1 MLLELTLKNFTIIED
16 LSVGLSS
23 GLNIITGETGAGKS
37 VIIDAIN
44 IILGDKASPDNI
56 KSGKEEAH
64 IEALFDIS
72 SDEVIK
78 ERLKFSGFDISS
90 GELLIKRVIYRNA
103 RSRVFINGSLS
114 TLTLLSTLTQGL
126 VDIFNQH
133 EHQSLLKEENHL
145 KILDNFGETA
155 NEVST
160 LREQYQNYLEAK
172 KELDDLLQ
180 SQKDR
185 FEKEDYL
192 KYQLSEIDGAE
203 LQLGEDEKLE
213 AEKLKLINTE
223 RLNSTT
229 EGAYDL
235 LYESESSILGSL
247 QRLSDDLLNSGKIDA
262 TLGEIGQSIEKGML
276 QIQDAAFSLRDYN
289 SELTHD
295 SGRLD
300 IVEDRIHLIG
310 DLKRKYGES
319 VSQIIL
325 KRDEIEKELNNI
337 EHLDERVKS
346 LSSESQMLMD
356 ELLNLAGKIS
366 RKRKQSSKKL
376 TSILEKELNE
386 VGIKGGQFH
395 IEFTDKEVSSNGI
408 DNISFLF
415 SANPDEKPKPLVKV
429 ASGGELSRI
438 MLVLKEVI
446 ARVEGGSVIIFDEA
460 DSGIGGAVAEA
471 VGQKIRKL
479 SQSYQVIC
487 ITHLPQVA
495 KFADSHLAVSKTHND
510 NKTQVTIKSLE
521 GDERAVE
528 LARMIGGFN
537 ITQKTIDAAYEMLKH

>member
-1 MLLELTLKNFTIIED
+1 VILGLTLKNFTIIED

-37 VIIDAIN
+37 VIVDAIN

-72 SDEVIK
+72 SDEVIQ
-78 ERLKFSGFDISS
+78 ERLKSSGFDISS
-90 GELLIKRVIYRNA
+90 GELLIKRVIYPNA

-114 TLTLLSTLTQGL
+114 TLTLLSTITQGL

-133 EHQSLLKEENHL
+133 EHQSLLKQENHL

-155 NEVST
+155 NEVSR

-172 KELDDLLQ
+172 KELDDLIQ

-223 RLNSTT
+223 KLNSTT
-229 EGAYDL
+229 QGAYDI

-247 QRLSDDLLNSGKIDA
+247 QRVSDDLLNSAKIDS
-262 TLGEIGQSIEKGML
+262 TLAEIGQSIEKGRL

-337 EHLDERVKS
+337 EHFDERVKS

-356 ELLNLAGKIS
+356 ELLRLAGKIS
-366 RKRKQSSKKL
+366 KKRKQSSKKL
-376 TSILEKELNE
+376 TSVLEKELNE

-395 IEFTDKEVSSNGI
+395 IEFTDKEISSNGV
-408 DNISFLF
+408 DDISFLF
-415 SANPDEKPKPLVKV
+415 SANPDEKPKPLTKV

-460 DSGIGGAVAEA
+460 DSGVGGAVAEA

-521 GDERAVE
+521 GDERVFE

>member
-1 MLLELTLKNFTIIED
+1 MILGLTLKNFTIIED

-37 VIIDAIN
+37 VIVDAIN

-72 SDEVIK
+72 SDEVIQ
-78 ERLKFSGFDISS
+78 ERLKSSGFDISS
-90 GELLIKRVIYRNA
+90 GELLIKRVIYPNA

-114 TLTLLSTLTQGL
+114 TLTLLSTITQGL

-155 NEVST
+155 NEVSR
-160 LREQYQNYLEAK
+160 LREQYQNYLETK
-172 KELDDLLQ
+172 KELDDLIQ

-229 EGAYDL
+229 QGAYDI

-247 QRLSDDLLNSGKIDA
+247 QRVSDDLLNSGKIDS
-262 TLGEIGQSIEKGML
+262 TLAEIGQSIEKGRL

-337 EHLDERVKS
+337 EHFDERVKS

-356 ELLNLAGKIS
+356 ELLSLAGKIS
-366 RKRKQSSKKL
+366 KKRKQSSKKL
-376 TSILEKELNE
+376 TSVLEKELNE

-395 IEFTDKEVSSNGI
+395 IEFTDKEISSNGV
-408 DNISFLF
+408 DDISFLF
-415 SANPDEKPKPLVKV
+415 SANPDEKPKPLTKV

-460 DSGIGGAVAEA
+460 DSGVGGAVAEA

-521 GDERAVE
+521 GDERVFE

>member
-1 MLLELTLKNFTIIED
+1 MILGLTLKNFTIIED

-37 VIIDAIN
+37 VIVDAIN

-72 SDEVIK
+72 SDEVIQ
-78 ERLKFSGFDISS
+78 ERLKSSGFDISS
-90 GELLIKRVIYRNA
+90 GELLIKRVIYPNA

-114 TLTLLSTLTQGL
+114 TLTLLSTITQGL

-155 NEVST
+155 NEVSR
-160 LREQYQNYLEAK
+160 LREQYQNYLETK
-172 KELDDLLQ
+172 KELDDLIQ

-229 EGAYDL
+229 QGAYDI

-247 QRLSDDLLNSGKIDA
+247 QRVSDDLLNSGKIDS
-262 TLGEIGQSIEKGML
+262 TLGDIGQSIEKGRL

-337 EHLDERVKS
+337 EHFDERVKS

-356 ELLNLAGKIS
+356 ELLSLAGKIS
-366 RKRKQSSKKL
+366 KKRKQSSKKL
-376 TSILEKELNE
+376 TSVLEKELNE

-395 IEFTDKEVSSNGI
+395 IEFTDKEISSNGV
-408 DNISFLF
+408 DDISFLF
-415 SANPDEKPKPLVKV
+415 SANPDEKPKPLTKV

-460 DSGIGGAVAEA
+460 DSGVGGAVAEA

-521 GDERAVE
+521 GDERVFE

>member
-1 MLLELTLKNFTIIED
+1 VILGLTLKNFTIIED

-37 VIIDAIN
+37 VIVDAIN

-72 SDEVIK
+72 SDEVIQ
-78 ERLKFSGFDISS
+78 ERLKSSGFDISS
-90 GELLIKRVIYRNA
+90 GELLIKRVIYPNA

-114 TLTLLSTLTQGL
+114 TLTLLSTITQGL

-133 EHQSLLKEENHL
+133 EHQSLLKQENHL

-155 NEVST
+155 NEVSR
-160 LREQYQNYLEAK
+160 LREQYQNYLETK
-172 KELDDLLQ
+172 KELDDLIQ

-229 EGAYDL
+229 QGAYDI

-247 QRLSDDLLNSGKIDA
+247 QRVSDDLLNSGKIDS
-262 TLGEIGQSIEKGML
+262 TLGDIGQSIEKGRL

-337 EHLDERVKS
+337 EHFDERVKS

-356 ELLNLAGKIS
+356 ELLSLAGKIS
-366 RKRKQSSKKL
+366 KKRKQSSKKL
-376 TSILEKELNE
+376 TSVLEKELNE

-395 IEFTDKEVSSNGI
+395 IEFTDKEISSNGV

-415 SANPDEKPKPLVKV
+415 SANPDEKPKPLTKV

-460 DSGIGGAVAEA
+460 DSGVGGAVAEA

-521 GDERAVE
+521 GDERVVE

>member
-1 MLLELTLKNFTIIED
+1 MILGLTLKNFTIIED

-37 VIIDAIN
+37 VIVDAIN

-72 SDEVIK
+72 SDEVIQ
-78 ERLKFSGFDISS
+78 ERLKSSGFDISS
-90 GELLIKRVIYRNA
+90 GELLIKRVIYPNA

-114 TLTLLSTLTQGL
+114 TLTLLSTITQGL

-155 NEVST
+155 NEVSR

-172 KELDDLLQ
+172 KELDDLIQ

-229 EGAYDL
+229 QGAYDI

-247 QRLSDDLLNSGKIDA
+247 QRVSDDLLNSGKIDS
-262 TLGEIGQSIEKGML
+262 TLAEIGQSIEKGRL

-337 EHLDERVKS
+337 EHFDERVKS

-356 ELLNLAGKIS
+356 ELLSLAGKIS
-366 RKRKQSSKKL
+366 KKRKQSSKKL
-376 TSILEKELNE
+376 TSVLEKGLNE

-395 IEFTDKEVSSNGI
+395 IEFTDKEISSNGV
-408 DNISFLF
+408 DDISFLF
-415 SANPDEKPKPLVKV
+415 SANPDEKPKPLTKV

-460 DSGIGGAVAEA
+460 DSGVGGAVAEA

-495 KFADSHLAVSKTHND
+495 KFADSHLAVSKTHYD

-521 GDERAVE
+521 GEERVFE

>member
-1 MLLELTLKNFTIIED
+1 VILGLTLKNFTIIED

-37 VIIDAIN
+37 VIVDAIN

-72 SDEVIK
+72 SDEVIQ
-78 ERLKFSGFDISS
+78 ERLKSSGFDISS
-90 GELLIKRVIYRNA
+90 GELLIKRVIYPNA

-114 TLTLLSTLTQGL
+114 TLTLLSTITQGL

-155 NEVST
+155 NEVSR
-160 LREQYQNYLEAK
+160 LREQYQNYLETK
-172 KELDDLLQ
+172 KELDDLIQ

-223 RLNSTT
+223 KLNSTT
-229 EGAYDL
+229 QGAYDI

-247 QRLSDDLLNSGKIDA
+247 QRVSDDLLNSGKIDY
-262 TLGEIGQSIEKGML
+262 TLGEIGQSIEKGRL

-337 EHLDERVKS
+337 EHFDERVKS

-356 ELLNLAGKIS
+356 ELLSLAGKIS
-366 RKRKQSSKKL
+366 KKRKQSSKKL
-376 TSILEKELNE
+376 TSVLEKELNE

-395 IEFTDKEVSSNGI
+395 IEFTDKEISSNGV
-408 DNISFLF
+408 DDISFLF
-415 SANPDEKPKPLVKV
+415 SANPDEKPKPLTKV

-460 DSGIGGAVAEA
+460 DSGVGGAVAEA

-521 GDERAVE
+521 GDERVFE

>member
-37 VIIDAIN
+37 VIVDAIN

-145 KILDNFGETA
+145 KILDNFGEIA

-172 KELDDLLQ
+172 KELDDLVQ

-235 LYESESSILGSL
+235 LYESESSILGLL
-247 QRLSDDLLNSGKIDA
+247 QRLSDDLLNSAKIDA

-337 EHLDERVKS
+337 EHFDERVKS

-356 ELLNLAGKIS
+356 ELLSLAGKIS
-366 RKRKQSSKKL
+366 KKRKQSSKKL
-376 TSILEKELNE
+376 TSVLEKGLNE

-395 IEFTDKEVSSNGI
+395 IEFTDKEISSNGV
-408 DNISFLF
+408 DDISFLF
-415 SANPDEKPKPLVKV
+415 SANPDEKPKPLIKV

-460 DSGIGGAVAEA
+460 DSGVGGAVAEA

-495 KFADSHLAVSKTHND
+495 KFADSHLVVSKTHND

-521 GDERAVE
+521 GDERVAE

>member
-72 SDEVIK
+72 SNEVIK
-78 ERLKFSGFDISS
+78 ERLEFSGFDISS

-155 NEVST
+155 DEVST

-172 KELDDLLQ
+172 KELDDLVQ

-395 IEFTDKEVSSNGI
+395 IEFTDKEMSSNGI
-408 DNISFLF
+408 DDISFLF

>member
-1 MLLELTLKNFTIIED
+1 MILGLTLKNFTIIED

-37 VIIDAIN
+37 VIVDAIN

-72 SDEVIK
+72 SDEVIQ
-78 ERLKFSGFDISS
+78 ERLKSSGFDISS
-90 GELLIKRVIYRNA
+90 GELLIKRVIYPNA

-114 TLTLLSTLTQGL
+114 TLTLLSTITQGL

-155 NEVST
+155 NEVSR

-172 KELDDLLQ
+172 KELDDLIQ

-229 EGAYDL
+229 QGAYDI

-247 QRLSDDLLNSGKIDA
+247 QRVSDDLLNSGKIDS
-262 TLGEIGQSIEKGML
+262 TLAEIGQSIEKGRL

-337 EHLDERVKS
+337 EHFDERVKS

-356 ELLNLAGKIS
+356 ELLSLAGKIS
-366 RKRKQSSKKL
+366 KKRKQSSKKL
-376 TSILEKELNE
+376 TSVLEKGLNE

-395 IEFTDKEVSSNGI
+395 IEFTDKEISSNGV
-408 DNISFLF
+408 DDISFLF
-415 SANPDEKPKPLVKV
+415 SANPDEKPKPLTKV

-446 ARVEGGSVIIFDEA
+446 ARVEGGSIIIFDEA
-460 DSGIGGAVAEA
+460 DSGVGGAVAEA

-495 KFADSHLAVSKTHND
+495 KFADSHLAVSKTHYD

-521 GDERAVE
+521 GDERVAE

>member
-1 MLLELTLKNFTIIED
+1 MILGLTLKNFTIIED

-37 VIIDAIN
+37 VIVDAIN

-72 SDEVIK
+72 SDEVIQ
-78 ERLKFSGFDISS
+78 ERLKSSGFDISS
-90 GELLIKRVIYRNA
+90 GELRIKRVIYPNA

-114 TLTLLSTLTQGL
+114 TLTLLSTITQGL

-155 NEVST
+155 NEVSR
-160 LREQYQNYLEAK
+160 LREQYQNYLETK
-172 KELDDLLQ
+172 KELDDLIQ

-203 LQLGEDEKLE
+203 LQLREDEKLE

-229 EGAYDL
+229 QGAYDI

-247 QRLSDDLLNSGKIDA
+247 QRVSDDLLNSAKIDS
-262 TLGEIGQSIEKGML
+262 TLAEIGQSIEKGRL

-337 EHLDERVKS
+337 EHFDERVKS
-346 LSSESQMLMD
+346 LSTESQMLMD
-356 ELLNLAGKIS
+356 ELLSLAGKIS
-366 RKRKQSSKKL
+366 KKRKQSSKKL
-376 TSILEKELNE
+376 TSVLEKELNE

-395 IEFTDKEVSSNGI
+395 IEFTDKEISSNGV
-408 DNISFLF
+408 DDISFLF
-415 SANPDEKPKPLVKV
+415 SANPDEKPKPLTKV

-460 DSGIGGAVAEA
+460 DSGVGGAVAEA

-521 GDERAVE
+521 GDERVFE

>member
-1 MLLELTLKNFTIIED
+1 MILGLTLKNFTIIED

-37 VIIDAIN
+37 VIVDAIN

-72 SDEVIK
+72 SDEVIQ
-78 ERLKFSGFDISS
+78 ERLKSSGFDISS

-114 TLTLLSTLTQGL
+114 TLTLLSTITQGL

-155 NEVST
+155 NEVSR
-160 LREQYQNYLEAK
+160 LREQYQNYLETK
-172 KELDDLLQ
+172 KELDDLIQ

-223 RLNSTT
+223 KLNSTT
-229 EGAYDL
+229 QGAYDI

-247 QRLSDDLLNSGKIDA
+247 QRVSDDLLNSAKIDS
-262 TLGEIGQSIEKGML
+262 TLGEIGQSIEKGRL

-337 EHLDERVKS
+337 EHFDERVKS

-356 ELLNLAGKIS
+356 ESLSLAGKIS
-366 RKRKQSSKKL
+366 KKRKQSSKKL
-376 TSILEKELNE
+376 TSVLEKELNE

-395 IEFTDKEVSSNGI
+395 IEFTDKEISSNGV
-408 DNISFLF
+408 DDISFLF
-415 SANPDEKPKPLVKV
+415 SANPDEKPKPLTKV

-460 DSGIGGAVAEA
+460 DSGVGGAVAEA

-521 GDERAVE
+521 GDERVFE

-537 ITQKTIDAAYEMLKH
+537 ITQKTIDAAYEMLKC

>member
-1 MLLELTLKNFTIIED
+1 MILGLTLKNFTIIED

-37 VIIDAIN
+37 VIVDAIN

-72 SDEVIK
+72 SDEVIQ
-78 ERLKFSGFDISS
+78 ERLKSSGFDISS
-90 GELLIKRVIYRNA
+90 GELLIKRVIYPNA

-114 TLTLLSTLTQGL
+114 TLTLLSTITQGL

-155 NEVST
+155 NEVSR
-160 LREQYQNYLEAK
+160 LREQYQNYLETK
-172 KELDDLLQ
+172 KELDDLIQ

-229 EGAYDL
+229 QGAYDI

-247 QRLSDDLLNSGKIDA
+247 QRVSDDLLNSGKIDS
-262 TLGEIGQSIEKGML
+262 TLAEIGQSIEKGRL

-337 EHLDERVKS
+337 EHFDERVKS

-356 ELLNLAGKIS
+356 ELLSLAGKIS
-366 RKRKQSSKKL
+366 KKRKQSSKKL
-376 TSILEKELNE
+376 TSVLEKELNE
-386 VGIKGGQFH
+386 VGIKGGLFH
-395 IEFTDKEVSSNGI
+395 IEFTDKDISSNGV
-408 DNISFLF
+408 DDISFLF
-415 SANPDEKPKPLVKV
+415 SANPDEKPKPLTKV

-460 DSGIGGAVAEA
+460 DSGVGGAVAEA

-521 GDERAVE
+521 GDERVVE

>member
-1 MLLELTLKNFTIIED
+1 MILGLTLKNFTIIED

-37 VIIDAIN
+37 VIVDAIN

-72 SDEVIK
+72 CDEVIQ
-78 ERLKFSGFDISS
+78 ERLKSSGFDISS
-90 GELLIKRVIYRNA
+90 GELLIKRVIYPNA

-114 TLTLLSTLTQGL
+114 TLTLLSTITQGL

-155 NEVST
+155 NEVSR

-172 KELDDLLQ
+172 KELDDLIQ

-229 EGAYDL
+229 QGAYDI

-247 QRLSDDLLNSGKIDA
+247 QRVSDDLLNSGKIDS
-262 TLGEIGQSIEKGML
+262 TLAEIGQSIEKGRL

-325 KRDEIEKELNNI
+325 KRDEIEKELKNI
-337 EHLDERVKS
+337 EHFDERVKS

-356 ELLNLAGKIS
+356 ELLSLAGKIS
-366 RKRKQSSKKL
+366 KKRKQSSKKL
-376 TSILEKELNE
+376 TSVLEKGLNE

-395 IEFTDKEVSSNGI
+395 IEFTDKEISSNGV
-408 DNISFLF
+408 DDISFLF
-415 SANPDEKPKPLVKV
+415 SANPDEKPKPLIKV

-460 DSGIGGAVAEA
+460 DSGVGGAVAEA

-495 KFADSHLAVSKTHND
+495 KFADSHLVVSKTHND

-521 GDERAVE
+521 GDERVAE

>member
-1 MLLELTLKNFTIIED
+1 VILGLTLKNFTIIED

-37 VIIDAIN
+37 VIVDAIN

-72 SDEVIK
+72 CDEVIQ
-78 ERLKFSGFDISS
+78 ERLKSSGFDISS
-90 GELLIKRVIYRNA
+90 GELLIKRVIYPNA

-114 TLTLLSTLTQGL
+114 TLTLLSTITQGL

-155 NEVST
+155 NEVSR

-172 KELDDLLQ
+172 KELDDLIQ

-229 EGAYDL
+229 QGAYDI

-247 QRLSDDLLNSGKIDA
+247 QRVSDDLLNSGKIDS
-262 TLGEIGQSIEKGML
+262 TLAEIGQSIEKGRL

-337 EHLDERVKS
+337 EHFDERVKS

-356 ELLNLAGKIS
+356 ELLSLAGKIS
-366 RKRKQSSKKL
+366 KKRKQSSKKL
-376 TSILEKELNE
+376 TSVLEKGLNE

-395 IEFTDKEVSSNGI
+395 IEFTDKEISSNGV
-408 DNISFLF
+408 DDISFLF
-415 SANPDEKPKPLVKV
+415 SANPDEKPKPLIKV

-460 DSGIGGAVAEA
+460 DSGVGGAVAEA

-495 KFADSHLAVSKTHND
+495 KFADSHLVVSKTHND

-521 GDERAVE
+521 GDERVAE

>member
-1 MLLELTLKNFTIIED
+1 MILGLTLKNFTIIED

-37 VIIDAIN
+37 VIVDAIN

-72 SDEVIK
+72 SDEVIQ
-78 ERLKFSGFDISS
+78 ERLKSSGFDISS
-90 GELLIKRVIYRNA
+90 GELLIKRVIYPNA

-114 TLTLLSTLTQGL
+114 TLTLLSTITQGL

-155 NEVST
+155 NEVSR
-160 LREQYQNYLEAK
+160 LREQYQNYLETK
-172 KELDDLLQ
+172 KELDDLIQ

-192 KYQLSEIDGAE
+192 KYQLSEIDGAG

-229 EGAYDL
+229 QGAYDI

-247 QRLSDDLLNSGKIDA
+247 QRVSDDLLNSGKIDS
-262 TLGEIGQSIEKGML
+262 TLGDIGQSIEKGRL

-337 EHLDERVKS
+337 EHFDERVKS

-356 ELLNLAGKIS
+356 ELLSLAGKIS
-366 RKRKQSSKKL
+366 KKRKQSSKKL
-376 TSILEKELNE
+376 TSVLEKELNE

-395 IEFTDKEVSSNGI
+395 IEFTDKEISSNGV
-408 DNISFLF
+408 DDISFLF
-415 SANPDEKPKPLVKV
+415 SANPDEKPKPLTKV

-460 DSGIGGAVAEA
+460 DSGVGGAVAEA

-521 GDERAVE
+521 GDERVVE

>member
-1 MLLELTLKNFTIIED
+1 MILGLTLKNFTIIED

-37 VIIDAIN
+37 VIVDAIN

-72 SDEVIK
+72 SDEVIQ
-78 ERLKFSGFDISS
+78 ERLKSSGFDISS
-90 GELLIKRVIYRNA
+90 GELLIKRVIYPNA

-114 TLTLLSTLTQGL
+114 TLTLLSTITQGL

-155 NEVST
+155 NEVSR
-160 LREQYQNYLEAK
+160 LREQYQNYLETK
-172 KELDDLLQ
+172 KELDDLIQ

-192 KYQLSEIDGAE
+192 KYQLSEIDGAG

-229 EGAYDL
+229 QGAYDI

-247 QRLSDDLLNSGKIDA
+247 QRVSDDLLNSGKIDS
-262 TLGEIGQSIEKGML
+262 TLAEIGQSIEKGRL

-337 EHLDERVKS
+337 EHFDERVKS

-356 ELLNLAGKIS
+356 ELLSLAGKIS
-366 RKRKQSSKKL
+366 KKRKQSSKKL
-376 TSILEKELNE
+376 TSVLEKELNE
-386 VGIKGGQFH
+386 VGIKGGLFH
-395 IEFTDKEVSSNGI
+395 IEFTDKDISSNGV
-408 DNISFLF
+408 DDISFLF
-415 SANPDEKPKPLVKV
+415 SANPDEKPKPLTKV

-460 DSGIGGAVAEA
+460 DSGVGGAVAEA

-521 GDERAVE
+521 GDERVVE

>member
-1 MLLELTLKNFTIIED
+1 MILALTLKNFTIIED
-16 LSVGLSS
+16 LSVGFSS

-37 VIIDAIN
+37 VIVDAIN

-72 SDEVIK
+72 SDEVIQ
-78 ERLKFSGFDISS
+78 ERLKSSGFDISS
-90 GELLIKRVIYRNA
+90 GELLIKRVIYPNA

-114 TLTLLSTLTQGL
+114 TLTLLSTITQGL
-126 VDIFNQH
+126 VDISNQH

-155 NEVST
+155 NEVSR
-160 LREQYQNYLEAK
+160 LREQYQNYLETK
-172 KELDDLLQ
+172 KELDDLIQ

-192 KYQLSEIDGAE
+192 KYQLSEIDGAG

-229 EGAYDL
+229 QGAYDI

-247 QRLSDDLLNSGKIDA
+247 QRVSDDLLNSGKIDS
-262 TLGEIGQSIEKGML
+262 TLGDIGQSIEKGRL

-346 LSSESQMLMD
+346 LSNESQMLMD

-366 RKRKQSSKKL
+366 KKRKQSSKKL
-376 TSILEKELNE
+376 TSVLENELNE

-395 IEFTDKEVSSNGI
+395 IEFTDKEISSNGI
-408 DNISFLF
+408 DDISFLF
-415 SANPDEKPKPLVKV
+415 SANPDEKPKPLTKV

-460 DSGIGGAVAEA
+460 DSGVGGAVAEA

-521 GDERAVE
+521 GDERVVE

>member
-37 VIIDAIN
+37 VIVDAIN

-72 SDEVIK
+72 CDEVIQ
-78 ERLKFSGFDISS
+78 ERLKSSGFDISS
-90 GELLIKRVIYRNA
+90 GELLIKRVIYPNA

-114 TLTLLSTLTQGL
+114 TLTLLSTITQGL

-155 NEVST
+155 NEVSR

-172 KELDDLLQ
+172 KELDDLIQ

-229 EGAYDL
+229 QGAYDI

-247 QRLSDDLLNSGKIDA
+247 QRVSDDLLNSGKIDS
-262 TLGEIGQSIEKGML
+262 TLAEIGQSIEKGRL

-337 EHLDERVKS
+337 EHFDERVKS

-356 ELLNLAGKIS
+356 ELLSLAGKIS
-366 RKRKQSSKKL
+366 KKRKQSSKKL
-376 TSILEKELNE
+376 TSVLEKGLNE

-395 IEFTDKEVSSNGI
+395 IEFTDKEISSNGV
-408 DNISFLF
+408 DDISFLF
-415 SANPDEKPKPLVKV
+415 SANPDEKPKPLIKV

-460 DSGIGGAVAEA
+460 DSGVGGAVAEA

-495 KFADSHLAVSKTHND
+495 QFADSHLVVSKTHND

-521 GDERAVE
+521 GEERVLE

>member
-1 MLLELTLKNFTIIED
+1 MILALTLKNFTIIED
-16 LSVGLSS
+16 LSVGFSS

-37 VIIDAIN
+37 VIVDAIN

-72 SDEVIK
+72 SDEVIQ
-78 ERLKFSGFDISS
+78 ERLKSSGFDISS
-90 GELLIKRVIYRNA
+90 GELLIKRVIYPNA

-114 TLTLLSTLTQGL
+114 TLTLLSTITQGL

-155 NEVST
+155 NEVSR
-160 LREQYQNYLEAK
+160 LREQYQNYLETK
-172 KELDDLLQ
+172 KELDDLIQ

-229 EGAYDL
+229 QGAYDI

-247 QRLSDDLLNSGKIDA
+247 QRVSDDLLNSGKIDS
-262 TLGEIGQSIEKGML
+262 TLGDIGQSIEKGRL

-337 EHLDERVKS
+337 EHFDERVKS

-356 ELLNLAGKIS
+356 ELLSLAGKIS
-366 RKRKQSSKKL
+366 KKRKQSSKKL
-376 TSILEKELNE
+376 TSVLEKELNE

-395 IEFTDKEVSSNGI
+395 IEFTDKEISSNGV
-408 DNISFLF
+408 DDISFLF
-415 SANPDEKPKPLVKV
+415 SANPDEKPKPLTKV

-446 ARVEGGSVIIFDEA
+446 ARAEGGSVIIFDEA
-460 DSGIGGAVAEA
+460 DSGVGGAVAEA

-521 GDERAVE
+521 GDERVVE

>member
-1 MLLELTLKNFTIIED
+1 MILGLTLKNFTIIED

-37 VIIDAIN
+37 VIVDAIN

-72 SDEVIK
+72 SDEVIQ
-78 ERLKFSGFDISS
+78 ERLKSSGFDISS
-90 GELLIKRVIYRNA
+90 GELLIKRVIYPNA

-114 TLTLLSTLTQGL
+114 TLTLLSTITQGL

-155 NEVST
+155 NEVSR

-172 KELDDLLQ
+172 KELDDLIQ

-229 EGAYDL
+229 QGAYDI

-247 QRLSDDLLNSGKIDA
+247 QRVSDDLLNSGKIDS
-262 TLGEIGQSIEKGML
+262 TLAEIGQSIEKGRL

-337 EHLDERVKS
+337 EHFDERVKS

-356 ELLNLAGKIS
+356 ELLSLAGKIS
-366 RKRKQSSKKL
+366 KKRKQSSKKL
-376 TSILEKELNE
+376 TSVLEKELNE

-395 IEFTDKEVSSNGI
+395 IEFTDKEISSNGV
-408 DNISFLF
+408 DDISFLF
-415 SANPDEKPKPLVKV
+415 SANPDEKPKPLTKV

-460 DSGIGGAVAEA
+460 DSGVGGAVAEA

-521 GDERAVE
+521 GDERVFE

>member
-1 MLLELTLKNFTIIED
+1 MILGLTLKNFTIIED

-37 VIIDAIN
+37 VIVDAIN

-72 SDEVIK
+72 SDEVIQ
-78 ERLKFSGFDISS
+78 ERLKSSGFDISS
-90 GELLIKRVIYRNA
+90 GELLIKRVIYPNA

-114 TLTLLSTLTQGL
+114 TLTLLSTITQGL

-155 NEVST
+155 NEVSR

-172 KELDDLLQ
+172 KELDDLIQ

-229 EGAYDL
+229 QGAYDI

-247 QRLSDDLLNSGKIDA
+247 QRVSDDLLNSGKIDS
-262 TLGEIGQSIEKGML
+262 TLAEIGQSIEKGRL

-337 EHLDERVKS
+337 EHFDERVKS

-356 ELLNLAGKIS
+356 ELLSLAGKIS
-366 RKRKQSSKKL
+366 KKRKQSSKKL
-376 TSILEKELNE
+376 TSVLEKGLNE

-395 IEFTDKEVSSNGI
+395 IEFTDKEISSNGV
-408 DNISFLF
+408 DDISFLF
-415 SANPDEKPKPLVKV
+415 SANPDEKPKPLTKV

-446 ARVEGGSVIIFDEA
+446 ARVEGGSIIIFDEA
-460 DSGIGGAVAEA
+460 DSGVGGAVAEA

-495 KFADSHLAVSKTHND
+495 KFADSHLAVSKTHYD

-521 GDERAVE
+521 GEERVFE

>member
-1 MLLELTLKNFTIIED
+1 VILGLTLKNFTIIED

-37 VIIDAIN
+37 VIVDAIN

-72 SDEVIK
+72 SDEVIQ
-78 ERLKFSGFDISS
+78 ERLKSSGFDISS

-114 TLTLLSTLTQGL
+114 TLTLLSTITQGL

-155 NEVST
+155 NEVSR
-160 LREQYQNYLEAK
+160 LREQYQNYLETK
-172 KELDDLLQ
+172 KELDDLIQ

-223 RLNSTT
+223 KLNSTT
-229 EGAYDL
+229 QGAYDI

-247 QRLSDDLLNSGKIDA
+247 QRVSDDLLNSAKIDS
-262 TLGEIGQSIEKGML
+262 TLGEIGQSIEKGRL

-325 KRDEIEKELNNI
+325 KRDEIEKELNKI
-337 EHLDERVKS
+337 EHFDERVKS

-356 ELLNLAGKIS
+356 ELLSLAGKIS
-366 RKRKQSSKKL
+366 KKRKQSSKKL
-376 TSILEKELNE
+376 TSVLEKELNE

-395 IEFTDKEVSSNGI
+395 IEFTDKEISSNGV
-408 DNISFLF
+408 DDISFLF
-415 SANPDEKPKPLVKV
+415 SANPDEKPKPLTKV

-460 DSGIGGAVAEA
+460 DSGVGGAVAEA

-521 GDERAVE
+521 GDERVFE

-537 ITQKTIDAAYEMLKH
+537 ITQKTIDAAYEMLKC

>member
-1 MLLELTLKNFTIIED
+1 MILGLTLKNFTIIED

-37 VIIDAIN
+37 VIVDAIN

-72 SDEVIK
+72 SDEVIQ
-78 ERLKFSGFDISS
+78 ERLKSSGFDISS
-90 GELLIKRVIYRNA
+90 GELLIKRVIYPNA

-114 TLTLLSTLTQGL
+114 TLTLLSTITQGL

-155 NEVST
+155 NEVSR

-172 KELDDLLQ
+172 KELDDLIQ

-229 EGAYDL
+229 QGAYDI

-247 QRLSDDLLNSGKIDA
+247 QRVSDDLLNSGKIDS
-262 TLGEIGQSIEKGML
+262 TLAEIGQSIEKGRL

-337 EHLDERVKS
+337 EHFDERVKS

-356 ELLNLAGKIS
+356 ELLSLAGKIS
-366 RKRKQSSKKL
+366 KKRKQSSKKL
-376 TSILEKELNE
+376 TSVLEKELNE

-395 IEFTDKEVSSNGI
+395 IEFTDKDISSNGV
-408 DNISFLF
+408 DDISFLF
-415 SANPDEKPKPLVKV
+415 SANPDEKPKPLTKV

-460 DSGIGGAVAEA
+460 DSGVGGAVAEA

-521 GDERAVE
+521 GDERVFE

>member
-1 MLLELTLKNFTIIED
+1 VILGLTLKNFTIIED

-37 VIIDAIN
+37 VIVDAIN

-72 SDEVIK
+72 SDEVIQ
-78 ERLKFSGFDISS
+78 ERLKSSGFDISS

-114 TLTLLSTLTQGL
+114 TLTLLSTITQGL

-155 NEVST
+155 NEVSR
-160 LREQYQNYLEAK
+160 LREQYQNYLETK
-172 KELDDLLQ
+172 KELDDLIQ

-223 RLNSTT
+223 KLNSTT
-229 EGAYDL
+229 QGAYDI

-247 QRLSDDLLNSGKIDA
+247 QRVSDDLLNSAKIDS
-262 TLGEIGQSIEKGML
+262 TLGEIGQSIEKGRL

-337 EHLDERVKS
+337 EHFDERVKS
-346 LSSESQMLMD
+346 LSTESQMLMD
-356 ELLNLAGKIS
+356 ELLSLAGKIS
-366 RKRKQSSKKL
+366 KKRKQSSKKL
-376 TSILEKELNE
+376 TSVLEKELNE

-395 IEFTDKEVSSNGI
+395 IEFTDKEISSNGV
-408 DNISFLF
+408 DDISFLF
-415 SANPDEKPKPLVKV
+415 SANPDEKPKPLTKV

-460 DSGIGGAVAEA
+460 DSGVGGAVAEA

-521 GDERAVE
+521 GDERVFE

>member
-1 MLLELTLKNFTIIED
+1 MILGLTLKNFTIIED

-37 VIIDAIN
+37 VIVDAIN

-72 SDEVIK
+72 SDEVIQ
-78 ERLKFSGFDISS
+78 ERLKSSGFDISS
-90 GELLIKRVIYRNA
+90 GELLIKRVIYPNA

-114 TLTLLSTLTQGL
+114 TLTLLSTITQGL

-155 NEVST
+155 NEVSR

-172 KELDDLLQ
+172 KELDDLIQ

-229 EGAYDL
+229 QGAYDI

-247 QRLSDDLLNSGKIDA
+247 QRVSDDLLNSGKIDS
-262 TLGEIGQSIEKGML
+262 TLAEIGQSIEKGRL

-337 EHLDERVKS
+337 EHFDERVKS

-356 ELLNLAGKIS
+356 ELLSLAGKIS
-366 RKRKQSSKKL
+366 KKRKQSSKKL
-376 TSILEKELNE
+376 TSVLEKGLNE

-395 IEFTDKEVSSNGI
+395 IEFTDKEISSNGV
-408 DNISFLF
+408 DDISFLF
-415 SANPDEKPKPLVKV
+415 SANPDEKPKPLTKV

-460 DSGIGGAVAEA
+460 DSGVGGAVAEA

-495 KFADSHLAVSKTHND
+495 KFADSHLVVSKTHND

-521 GDERAVE
+521 GEERVAE

>member
-37 VIIDAIN
+37 VIVDAIN

-114 TLTLLSTLTQGL
+114 TLTLLSTITQGL

-172 KELDDLLQ
+172 KELDDLVQ

-346 LSSESQMLMD
+346 LSNESQMLMD

-366 RKRKQSSKKL
+366 KKRKQSSKKL
-376 TSILEKELNE
+376 TSVLEKELNE

-395 IEFTDKEVSSNGI
+395 IEFTDKEISSNGV
-408 DNISFLF
+408 DDISFLF
-415 SANPDEKPKPLVKV
+415 SANPDEKPKPLIKV

-460 DSGIGGAVAEA
+460 DSGVGGAVAEA

-495 KFADSHLAVSKTHND
+495 KFADSHLVVSKTHND

-521 GDERAVE
+521 GDERVVE

-537 ITQKTIDAAYEMLKH
+537 ITQKTIDAAYEMLKY